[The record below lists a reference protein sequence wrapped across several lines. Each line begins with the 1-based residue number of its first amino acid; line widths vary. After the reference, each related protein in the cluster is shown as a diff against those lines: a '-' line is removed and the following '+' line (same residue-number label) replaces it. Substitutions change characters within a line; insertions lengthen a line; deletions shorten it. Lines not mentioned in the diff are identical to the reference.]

1 MRISKKIRKALEAR
15 WQRAWEGLLSQKYQI
30 KRCPQGGYWVINR
43 EEGKVY
49 RVTFPN
55 PLGECTCPD
64 WRGRRLPCKHIF
76 IVAITHGEPFDVWLR
91 KVEEY
96 DPKQPKQPNPKPEPV
111 PVDRDWVWGTE

>member
-1 MRISKKIRKALEAR
+1 MRIEARKALEAR
-15 WQRAWEGLLSQKYQI
+15 WKRAWEGLLSQKYQI

-64 WRGRRLPCKHIF
+64 WRSRRLPCKHIF
-76 IVAITHGEPFDVWLR
+76 IIAITRGEPFDVWLR
-91 KVEEY
+91 KIEQEA
-96 DPKQPKQPNPKPEPV
+96 QPQQPQPKPEIDTKI
-111 PVDRDWVWGTE
+111 DRDWVWGTE